1 MATEVKMKVGDLV
14 RHKSDGTFGTVLE
27 VRRNHWQKVDGLA
40 YVWWSN
46 TNARVLHAVGQLEV
60 VCK

>member
-1 MATEVKMKVGDLV
+1 MKVGDLV